1 MPCLGVE
8 FDEMM
13 RLEEYDSKV
22 LGGLGFLNSGVPL
35 PALFF
40 SLQMG
45 WRREAGNGGVLG
57 FRDVTVCG
65 LPAQAHYGQ
74 HPDGSAQ
81 KLSLV
86 AKKAFELRG
95 SEFSTTINFVCRCRF
110 LFQTKVSNGY

>member
-1 MPCLGVE
+1 
-8 FDEMM
+8 
-13 RLEEYDSKV
+13 
-22 LGGLGFLNSGVPL
+22 
-35 PALFF
+35 
-40 SLQMG
+40 MG
-45 WRREAGNGGVLG
+45 RGVLG

-95 SEFSTTINFVCRCRF
+95 SEFIIGFR
-110 LFQTKVSNGY
+110 VSGLGF